1 MAFKRSAVRSRLS
14 PPTQRLA
21 SERKRGFLLWQ
32 GPPLRYAFWQDVF
45 HAFIG
50 RTVPFAPDFL
60 AACCR
65 HEVTRVVYNSI
76 TLPFS
81 MIL

>member
-21 SERKRGFLLWQ
+21 SKRKRGFLLWRE
-32 GPPLRYAFWQDVF
+32 PPLRYAFWQDVF
-45 HAFIG
+45 HALIS
-50 RTVPFAPDFL
+50 RAVPFAPDFF

-65 HEVTRVVYNSI
+65 HGVTRVVYNSI
-76 TLPFS
+76 PLPFS